1 MKTKPETT
9 ALDQGV
15 SRRNFVASASAVAVT
30 VLAALPASASAQG
43 APRSSANTA
52 ASTPSALVKLDM
64 RSPQLWQVTIANP
77 PFNLV
82 VPEIVSAL
90 HAIVQDMDRDPEVK
104 VIVFRSE
111 IEG

>member
-1 MKTKPETT
+1 M
-9 ALDQGV
+9 
-15 SRRNFVASASAVAVT
+15 
-30 VLAALPASASAQG
+30 
-43 APRSSANTA
+43 
-52 ASTPSALVKLDM
+52 VKLDK
-64 RSPQLWQVTIANP
+64 RSPRLGQVTIANP

-104 VIVFRSE
+104 IIVFRSE